1 MAALATK
8 NRKKVSQTNE
18 LAAYYKQISERGLLT
33 AEEEIALAR
42 RIEAGDE
49 SACQELA
56 EANLRLVVKLAR
68 KFRHPDLTLADL
80 VQEGNLGLMEAVRKF
95 DPDKGCRF
103 STYAVWWIRQAITRA
118 IANKGRTIRLPVHIN
133 ELLSKYR
140 KLNNRVRAT
149 TGSDATIELAAAE
162 ILPVDPDSARKKA
175 RRKHKQRSLSHED
188 PRVQSM
194 VERLEERAQN
204 KLKDILT
211 MALQPVSL
219 ELPVGEE
226 SDSTLKDLI
235 PGETD
240 LETPG
245 LERSSLAWLLSHL
258 SERERSL
265 LGLRYGFDGGDQ
277 RTFAELAEIFG
288 VSRES
293 IRQQE
298 MRALKKLRDLA
309 TRAKWN

>member
-1 MAALATK
+1 MAALAAT
-8 NRKKVSQTNE
+8 NRTNNFQANE
-18 LAAYYKQISERGLLT
+18 LSDYYRQISRSTLLS
-33 AEEEIALAR
+33 AEQEIALGR
-42 RIEAGDE
+42 RIQAGD
-49 SACQELA
+49 AKAAAELA
-56 EANLRLVVKLAR
+56 EANLRLVVKVAR

-80 VQEGNLGLMEAVRKF
+80 VQEGNLGLMEAVQKF

-103 STYAVWWIRQAITRA
+103 STYACWWIRQAISRA

-140 KLNNRVRAT
+140 KLNSRVRAT
-149 TGSDATIELAAAE
+149 TGSNASLEIAASE
-162 ILPVDPDSARKKA
+162 ILPVDTETACKKA
-175 RRKHKQRSLSHED
+175 KRKYKQRSLQPED
-188 PRVQSM
+188 PRVQHM
-194 VERLEERAQN
+194 GRRLELRAQD
-204 KLKDILT
+204 KLANILS

-226 SDSTLKDLI
+226 SESTLKDLL
-235 PGETD
+235 PGEKD
-240 LETPG
+240 LTTPE

-258 SERERSL
+258 NEKERQL
-265 LGLRYGFDGGDQ
+265 LALRYGFDGGDV

-298 MRALKKLRDLA
+298 LRALKKLRELA
-309 TRAKWN
+309 EKAKWN

>member
-1 MAALATK
+1 MAALASRKRTK
-8 NRKKVSQTNE
+8 NSYQNE
-18 LAAYYKQISERGLLT
+18 LSGYYRQISKRGLLT
-33 AEEEIALAR
+33 ADEEKSLAR
-42 RIEAGDE
+42 RIRSGDE

-80 VQEGNLGLMEAVRKF
+80 VQEGNLGLMEAVKKF

-103 STYAVWWIRQAITRA
+103 STYACWWIRQAITRA

-140 KLNNRVRAT
+140 KLNNRVRSM
-149 TGSDATIELAAAE
+149 TGSDATIERAASE
-162 ILPVDPDSARKKA
+162 ILPVDPEAAFKKA
-175 RRKHKQRSLSHED
+175 RRKYKTRSLGPED
-188 PRVQSM
+188 PRVQKMMS
-194 VERLEERAQN
+194 RLEERAQD
-204 KLKDILT
+204 KLKNVLS
-211 MALQPVSL
+211 MSMQPVSL
-219 ELPVGEE
+219 EIPVGED
-226 SDSTLKDLI
+226 SDSTLKDLL

-240 LETPG
+240 LSTPR
-245 LERSSLAWLLSHL
+245 LDRDSLAWLLSHL
-258 SERERSL
+258 SDKERNL
-265 LGLRYGFDGGDQ
+265 LGLRYGFDGGNV

-298 MRALKKLRDLA
+298 LRALKKLRDLA
-309 TRAKWN
+309 TQAMWN

>member
-8 NRKKVSQTNE
+8 NHKKNSYQNE
-18 LAAYYKQISERGLLT
+18 LTGYYKQISARGLLS
-33 AEEEIALAR
+33 ADEEKALAR
-42 RIEAGDE
+42 RIQAGDE
-49 SACQELA
+49 SACRELA
-56 EANLRLVVKLAR
+56 EANLRLVVKLAS

-103 STYAVWWIRQAITRA
+103 STYACWWIRQAITRA

-140 KLNNRVRAT
+140 KLNNRVRAM
-149 TGSDATIELAAAE
+149 TGSDASIERAASE
-162 ILPVDPDSARKKA
+162 ILPVDTETACKKA
-175 RRKHKQRSLSHED
+175 RRKYKKRTIGADD
-188 PRVQSM
+188 PRVQKM
-194 VERLEERAQN
+194 MDRLEERAQN
-204 KLKDILT
+204 KLKDILS
-211 MALQPVSL
+211 MSLQPVSL
-219 ELPVGEE
+219 EIPVGEE

-240 LETPG
+240 LSTPG
-245 LERSSLAWLLSHL
+245 LDRESLAWLLSHL
-258 SERERSL
+258 SDRERNL
-265 LGLRYGFDGGDQ
+265 LGLRYGFDGGSV

-298 MRALKKLRDLA
+298 LRALKKLRELA
-309 TRAKWN
+309 TKAQWN